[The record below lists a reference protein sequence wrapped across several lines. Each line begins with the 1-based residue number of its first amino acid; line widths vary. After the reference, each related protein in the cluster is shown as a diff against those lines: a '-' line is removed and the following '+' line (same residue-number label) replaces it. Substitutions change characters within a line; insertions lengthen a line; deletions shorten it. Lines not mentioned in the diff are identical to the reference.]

1 MVREA
6 VAHVLSKVRGIDPKR
21 LLSGVPPRAVLAA
34 FYAAELCR
42 LENCSEETAAI
53 AALVYSHNQADSV
66 LDKAPQHI
74 VHHVRKV
81 LEEAEYAHLRS
92 PSSQYTMVVLD
103 ADVLARIGALSLF
116 NRFTEYQASIA
127 DMLQA
132 ALDIL
137 SYAVASDYILYTHSA
152 KKLAS
157 RMKPHTIAYFNWLV
171 EELASLGIKAR
182 LRTETTV
189 GGVISYVDLLSCPC
203 GDTIVKE
210 KAVKP
215 AEKCMRY
222 ILRYTCRSCG
232 LDVEATTCIPES
244 TRTR

>member
-6 VAHVLSKVRGIDPKR
+6 VAHILSKMRGIDPKR
-21 LLSGVPPRAVLAA
+21 LLPGVPSRAVLAA

-53 AALVYSHNQADSV
+53 AALAYAYHQIDSV
-66 LDKAPQHI
+66 VDRIPQHI

-81 LEEAEYAHLRS
+81 LEEAEDAHLRS
-92 PSSQYTMVVLD
+92 PSSQYAMVVLD

-116 NRFTEYQASIA
+116 NRFTEYRASIT

-137 SYAVASDYILYTHSA
+137 SYTVASDYILYTRSA

-171 EELASLGIKAR
+171 EELANLGIKAR
-182 LRTETTV
+182 LRTEATV
-189 GGVISYVDLLSCPC
+189 GGIISYVDLLSCPC
-203 GDTIVKE
+203 GKTIVKE

-232 LDVEATTCIPES
+232 LDVKAATCIPAS